1 MAEHELVRF
10 ADGATLA
17 DAIAERLVGVM
28 AAVQAAGRTPQ
39 ICLTGGRIATA
50 VYQRLG
56 VDGVRADGVDWTDVG
71 WWWGDERYVAVD
83 SDDRNDTP
91 ALQALAP
98 LGISPHLVHRMPA
111 DDQTQSLDDA
121 AAAYATELGDT
132 VFDVCLLGVGPDGHV
147 ASLFPDHPS
156 SSAGAQP
163 GARAIAVRDSPKPPP
178 DRISLTFAMINA
190 SAEVW
195 FCVSGAD
202 KADAVGWARTGSRHV
217 PASQVH
223 GASSTVWLVDEAAA
237 STLG

>member
-1 MAEHELVRF
+1 MADAGLTTY
-10 ADGATLA
+10 ADADALS
-17 DAIAERLVGVM
+17 DAIAKRLVATV
-28 AAVQAAGRTPQ
+28 ADVQAQGRTPQ

-56 VDGVRADGVDWTDVG
+56 VDGVRVDGVDWTDVG

-121 AAAYATELGDT
+121 AAAYATELGDN

-156 SSAGAQP
+156 SRAGAEP

-178 DRISLTFAMINA
+178 DRISLTFAVINA

-202 KADAVGWARTGSRHV
+202 KADAVGWARTGSRDV
-217 PASQVH
+217 PAGQVH
-223 GASSTVWLVDEAAA
+223 GASRTVWLIDEPAA
-237 STLG
+237 SALS